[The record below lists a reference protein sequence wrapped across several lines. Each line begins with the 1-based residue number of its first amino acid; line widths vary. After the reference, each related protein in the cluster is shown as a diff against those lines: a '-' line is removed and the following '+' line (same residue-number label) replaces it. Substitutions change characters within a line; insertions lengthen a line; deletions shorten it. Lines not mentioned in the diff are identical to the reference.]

1 MSVTMYSGS
10 PKFAKTVWSFFIVS
24 YDVANEVGITLTHF
38 ENECAIIKI
47 NFKGY
52 HIQGII

>member
-24 YDVANEVGITLTHF
+24 YDVANEVGITLMHF
-38 ENECAIIKI
+38 ENECAVIKI
-47 NFKGY
+47 NFKG
-52 HIQGII
+52 